1 MISSIQN
8 NASAMQAFSNHIQAS
23 ANNVANA
30 LSDEFKSSTV
40 HNVEA
45 KPRGVTTVIAKD
57 PTPGPLVEDP
67 VKNDGSRKELS
78 NTDIAREMV
87 QQMTAQHGFDANA
100 KTIQTQDDTIGAI
113 IDLIG

>member
-1 MISSIQN
+1 MISAIQN
-8 NASAMQAFSNHIQAS
+8 NASALTAFSNQIGVS

-30 LSDEFKSSTV
+30 LSDDFTSSRA

-45 KPRGVTTVIAKD
+45 RPRGVATVISKD
-57 PTPGPLVEDP
+57 PGPGPLVEDP
-67 VKNDGSRKELS
+67 LTNDGSLKELS

-100 KTIQTQDDTIGAI
+100 KTIQTSDDIMGTI
-113 IDLIG
+113 IDLMG